1 MGRNSASFFLLD
13 TFDETSITA
22 LTFSSPH
29 VVVIQ
34 FPKTAMEKIM
44 NEEILIELGE
54 VSEKTMGLPA
64 GCIFEGPTLPNRQ
77 KQVGEDC
84 PS

>member
-1 MGRNSASFFLLD
+1 
-13 TFDETSITA
+13 
-22 LTFSSPH
+22 
-29 VVVIQ
+29 
-34 FPKTAMEKIM
+34 M